1 MSDHATHDY
10 NDPAAPPRLCEN
22 CQTPLRGPYCSA
34 CGQHDFDVH
43 RSFRHVFHEALESFF
58 HFDGKFFSSIVD
70 LLFHPGR
77 LTVAF
82 NAGKRVSQVPPLRFY
97 VFVSL
102 LFFVWL
108 SFNRDASNAINI
120 GSVDHAAAS
129 GLNLQRELQDD
140 AEDKPASSA
149 AAPQAEPA
157 INSTTTGTATETPA
171 ATPAKKST
179 SDGLGY
185 EDDHWV
191 YRNKSGEDATW
202 GRWLADKLNHRHEI
216 SETFLHFVPKMLLLC
231 LPLFALYTRVL
242 FRRSG
247 LVYLQH
253 LVLALHLHTFA
264 YLYRMFVDGWE
275 RLAALISPG
284 FGRVL
289 LVISLLYAGVYFFL
303 TLKRVFR
310 ESGLRTFVKS
320 GLLFVC
326 YWLTLSVAAI
336 VTIGI
341 AVLLT

>member
-10 NDPAAPPRLCEN
+10 NDPTAPPQLCEN

-108 SFNRDASNAINI
+108 SFTRDAGNAINI
-120 GSVDHAAAS
+120 GGKGHAATP
-129 GLNLQRELQDD
+129 GLAAQHDQDSDDD
-140 AEDKPASSA
+140 APTATA
-149 AAPQAEPA
+149 AEPA
-157 INSTTTGTATETPA
+157 TAA
-171 ATPAKKST
+171 KATPAKQKSG
-179 SDGLGY
+179 DGLGY
-185 EDDHWV
+185 ENDKWV
-191 YRNKSGEDATW
+191 YRAKAGEDASI
-202 GRWLADKLNHRHEI
+202 GRWFADKLNHRHEI
-216 SETFLHFVPKMLLLC
+216 SETFVHFMPKMLLLC

-242 FRRSG
+242 FRKTG

-253 LVLALHLHTFA
+253 LVLALHFHTFA
-264 YLYRMFVDGWE
+264 YLYWMFIDGW
-275 RLAALISPG
+275 RRAAGLISPG
-284 FGRVL
+284 FGQIMAVAAA
-289 LVISLLYAGVYFFL
+289 LYAIAYFYL
-303 TLKRVFR
+303 SLKRVFR

-320 GLLFVC
+320 GVLFFG
-326 YWLTLSVAAI
+326 YWLTLGLAAL

-341 AVLLT
+341 AAFLV